1 MLGFNRCKKCGY
13 WVEDSLEKFEENDG
27 LCEGCVEESNQE

>member
-13 WVEDSLEKFEENDG
+13 WVDEAFERFEEDA
-27 LCEGCVEESNQE
+27 LCEGCVEEEKE